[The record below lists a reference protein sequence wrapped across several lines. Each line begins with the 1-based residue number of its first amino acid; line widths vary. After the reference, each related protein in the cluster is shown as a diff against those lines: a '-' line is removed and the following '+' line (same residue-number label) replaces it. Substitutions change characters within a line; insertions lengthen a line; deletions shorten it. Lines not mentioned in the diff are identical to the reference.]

1 MSAGAGAGVEAGFS
15 SEELLSLRFPL
26 HRACRDGDLVALCS
40 LLPHTP
46 RAHLAAEDSFYGWTP
61 VHWAA
66 HFGKV
71 GAGTLRRHFP
81 RGVLLGSERTPLC
94 HESAATARSAAPAH
108 PLRVPGR
115 MCCKAQSATQGVG
128 ARKLLRRRGRLEGLK
143 AHVRRCAT
151 QDLGGRRECWEAGR
165 KWGRSCQLPEGTRAH
180 VHTCGCS
187 ERGGQT
193 AFETV
198 CAEAAGLR
206 KSCRRLLLVARREP
220 GTSRSCLIKPGC
232 RAP

>member
-1 MSAGAGAGVEAGFS
+1 MEAGFS

-81 RGVLLGSERTPLC
+81 RGVLLGSERTPPCL
-94 HESAATARSAAPAH
+94 ESAATARSVPPAPPEGSRAH
-108 PLRVPGR
+108 VQQSGLGARGWGR
-115 MCCKAQSATQGVG
+115 G
-128 ARKLLRRRGRLEGLK
+128 ARKLLWRRRRLRGFK
-143 AHVRRCAT
+143 AHVRRRAA
-151 QDLGGRRECWEAGR
+151 QDLGGRGE
-165 KWGRSCQLPEGTRAH
+165 
-180 VHTCGCS
+180 
-187 ERGGQT
+187 
-193 AFETV
+193 
-198 CAEAAGLR
+198 
-206 KSCRRLLLVARREP
+206 
-220 GTSRSCLIKPGC
+220 
-232 RAP
+232 